1 MRSAIILVC
10 AIIAVQLA
18 GQSAGWAYEL
28 KPISRVFAPSGSR
41 ATQAFEIANDG
52 AERIAL
58 TISFSTLERDESYAE
73 TNRDAGDE
81 FLAYPAQMILAPGGR
96 QTVRVTWLG
105 APDPARELVYRIIV
119 AQVPIE
125 QLGGEP
131 LADAPQGRV
140 RVMLSYRGTL
150 FIRPAKAA
158 PDIAPQ
164 GAAPVIE
171 AGGKRALAIVLA
183 NAGTAVGLVKSCAIS
198 IAPATGGAAFAL
210 SPNEVAA
217 LHNTRVLGGS
227 RRRYVV
233 PWQVG
238 LPVGPMKATG
248 RCVVEP

>member
-96 QTVRVTWLG
+96 QTVRVTWLSPLEG
-105 APDPARELVYRIIV
+105 SVILLIPLRRLCSGHLV
-119 AQVPIE
+119 Q
-125 QLGGEP
+125 
-131 LADAPQGRV
+131 
-140 RVMLSYRGTL
+140 
-150 FIRPAKAA
+150 
-158 PDIAPQ
+158 
-164 GAAPVIE
+164 
-171 AGGKRALAIVLA
+171 
-183 NAGTAVGLVKSCAIS
+183 N
-198 IAPATGGAAFAL
+198 
-210 SPNEVAA
+210 
-217 LHNTRVLGGS
+217 RVLICS
-227 RRRYVV
+227 IRSLHSIHLVFQPHFRYLIC
-233 PWQVG
+233 
-238 LPVGPMKATG
+238 LPTG
-248 RCVVEP
+248 IARS